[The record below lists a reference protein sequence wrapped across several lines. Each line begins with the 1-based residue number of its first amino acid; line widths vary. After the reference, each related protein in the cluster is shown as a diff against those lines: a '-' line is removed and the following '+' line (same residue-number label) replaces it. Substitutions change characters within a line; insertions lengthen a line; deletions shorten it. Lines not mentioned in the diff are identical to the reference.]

1 METKRLI
8 PYSVHLPEEIYKKL
22 KAAAGQRKASALVR
36 DAITLII
43 EGDDSFN
50 GGYNK
55 AVRDV
60 IGTLHHDS
68 WCRSLGIEGQSLA
81 CYLEELLSPMLVSQN
96 TKGKTNGKSK
106 KA

>member
-1 METKRLI
+1 MESKRLI

-22 KAAAGQRKASALVR
+22 KAAAGERKASALVR

-60 IGTLHHDS
+60 IGTLHNDS
-68 WCRSLGIEGQSLA
+68 WCKSLGIEGQSLA
-81 CYLEELLSPMLVSQN
+81 YYLEEMLSPMLVPQN
-96 TKGKTNGKSK
+96 TKGKANGKIK

>member
-22 KAAAGQRKASALVR
+22 KAAAGERKASALVR

-68 WCRSLGIEGQSLA
+68 WCKSLGIEGQSLA
-81 CYLEELLSPMLVSQN
+81 YYLEELLSPMLVSQN